1 MKDNLQI
8 IINACFVISITAFIY
23 QNNAQQERIEA
34 LEKQLI
40 VHEAQGHPFI
50 IPPPQET
57 LESCLAKL
65 PAGSGEGIEDCWNRY
80 KDK

>member
-1 MKDNLQI
+1 MDNVSK
-8 IINACFVISITAFIY
+8 VIFTCLAIGYTFLIY
-23 QNNAQQERIEA
+23 QNNTQQDRIDA

-40 VHEAQGHPFI
+40 VHKAQGHPFI

-65 PAGSGEGIEDCWNRY
+65 PAGSDEGIEDCWNRY